1 MSAINRAAEIRADI
15 RRALPREAFQRT
27 PARAWLILLFNTVI
41 AGCMVVVLAYDLA
54 WYWMLLVALI
64 LGHHFFAMGIMSHD
78 IMHGATLKNRSLRRL
93 VSYFGFYPFL
103 ISPRLWDVWH
113 NKAHHG
119 RTNTTHD
126 PDANLTVAEA
136 ERNAIARFGVH
147 LMPSSRNRILGIVFY
162 TYWFTLV
169 GQVILWAG
177 HRFKEWNIGD
187 YSVDLGKARLET
199 VGYYL
204 LWAVL
209 AYHAG
214 PFKSLFIIVI
224 PMMIGN
230 IVFMSFASSQ
240 HVFLPQTEDNDPLM
254 NSASVRVP
262 AWVDALTLN
271 FSHHVEHHLFPAM
284 SYAHTPKVRAWLR
297 ENLPGT
303 YMELSFRDTFRLVF
317 HTPRLYGTPNLLRH
331 SDEEESQAIDTT
343 RIRDAL
349 RNGESIESADF
360 RIRYAATP

>member
-1 MSAINRAAEIRADI
+1 MAASPSGCDPAQEKEAHHERNQQGCRDPCRHSAGA
-15 RRALPREAFQRT
+15 PREAFQRT

-162 TYWFTLV
+162 TT
-169 GQVILWAG
+169 G
-177 HRFKEWNIGD
+177 
-187 YSVDLGKARLET
+187 
-199 VGYYL
+199 
-204 LWAVL
+204 
-209 AYHAG
+209 
-214 PFKSLFIIVI
+214 
-224 PMMIGN
+224 
-230 IVFMSFASSQ
+230 
-240 HVFLPQTEDNDPLM
+240 
-254 NSASVRVP
+254 
-262 AWVDALTLN
+262 
-271 FSHHVEHHLFPAM
+271 
-284 SYAHTPKVRAWLR
+284 LR
-297 ENLPGT
+297 WWG
-303 YMELSFRDTFRLVF
+303 R
-317 HTPRLYGTPNLLRH
+317 
-331 SDEEESQAIDTT
+331 
-343 RIRDAL
+343 
-349 RNGESIESADF
+349 
-360 RIRYAATP
+360 